1 MHVLIVD
8 DDSIDR
14 EHLKRTLW
22 ADDSSCRIVEAATVD
37 EGLNCFSQSR
47 FDVMLLDYSMPQ
59 RDGIEMLMELRNG
72 KRDHSTAIVMMS
84 VSEEEQ
90 LALDCLRAGAQDF
103 LPKSEISAPRLHRA
117 ILQAQTRF
125 ALEQELVKSYQRV
138 KQLAE
143 SDSLTGLANRYLFDE
158 SLKFAVTGR
167 KRSMGKL
174 ALILIDLDHFKYV
187 NDHHGHAVGDQL
199 LRKVANRMRGC
210 LRGNEMFARLGGDEF
225 AITLGYI
232 DNPQDAS
239 RVAQRLL
246 RVLEKPYEIDG
257 AFINTGASIG
267 IAIHPD
273 NGNSV
278 EELFKHADIA
288 LYRAKR
294 QGRNQFCFFHQ
305 EMQTQFSRRYQ
316 LEVRLREAIS
326 RNELLMHYQPVF
338 ESGQRSLV
346 GFEALIRWSLD
357 GRLCSPAEFIPVA
370 EESALIHGIG
380 RWVIEQAIGQLAI
393 WHRRSGKA
401 LSMAINISAVQLNDP
416 GLAAF
421 LNSCLIFH
429 GVAPAQV
436 EIELTETALLDDA
449 EEKLASIAAIHA
461 LGCRIA
467 LDDFGTGFSSIS
479 HLRSFP
485 ISIVKIDRSLMPP
498 SDDDSRALAL
508 IRGVV
513 LMVDALGLHLVGEGA
528 ETEAH
533 AQLCQRLGIHRI
545 QGYYLARPAAC
556 EEIEQR
562 FFAPPAPVN

>member
-1 MHVLIVD
+1 MKCSPV
-8 DDSIDR
+8 
-14 EHLKRTLW
+14 W
-22 ADDSSCRIVEAATVD
+22 
-37 EGLNCFSQSR
+37 
-47 FDVMLLDYSMPQ
+47 
-59 RDGIEMLMELRNG
+59 
-72 KRDHSTAIVMMS
+72 
-84 VSEEEQ
+84 
-90 LALDCLRAGAQDF
+90 
-103 LPKSEISAPRLHRA
+103 
-117 ILQAQTRF
+117 
-125 ALEQELVKSYQRV
+125 
-138 KQLAE
+138 
-143 SDSLTGLANRYLFDE
+143 
-158 SLKFAVTGR
+158 
-167 KRSMGKL
+167 
-174 ALILIDLDHFKYV
+174 
-187 NDHHGHAVGDQL
+187 
-199 LRKVANRMRGC
+199 
-210 LRGNEMFARLGGDEF
+210 GGDEF

-273 NGNSV
+273 NGDTV

-316 LEVRLREAIS
+316 LEVRLREAMN
-326 RNELLMHYQPVF
+326 RNELVMHYQPVF
-338 ESGQRSLV
+338 ESGQRELV

-393 WHRRSGKA
+393 WHRRSGRA

-421 LNSCLIFH
+421 LNSCLTFH

-479 HLRSFP
+479 HLRASP
-485 ISIVKIDRSLMPP
+485 SVSSRS
-498 SDDDSRALAL
+498 
-508 IRGVV
+508 
-513 LMVDALGLHLVGEGA
+513 
-528 ETEAH
+528 T
-533 AQLCQRLGIHRI
+533 
-545 QGYYLARPAAC
+545 AA
-556 EEIEQR
+556 
-562 FFAPPAPVN
+562 